1 VVSLEKISFRFPGQ
15 KLFLSDISL
24 VVEKGKLVALVGE
37 SGSGKSTLI
46 NILMRFYLPESGLIR
61 VNDTIE
67 TFRITLEKWHHSI
80 GLIPQEIH
88 LFNGTVLENIIPDP
102 DEEKLGRLVKMTL
115 DYGLESFVNSL
126 PLGFATMTGE
136 DGVKLSGGQKQI
148 IAFMRALINEP
159 EILLIDEG
167 TSGMDRDTEALIINL
182 LTKIKGEIGI
192 LLVTHRINLI
202 KRLCDRIYI
211 LENRTIMESGTHN
224 ELMAGDNIY
233 RRFWDDFK

>member
-1 VVSLEKISFRFPGQ
+1 MNQARE
-15 KLFLSDISL
+15 
-24 VVEKGKLVALVGE
+24 EHHCE
-37 SGSGKSTLI
+37 S
-46 NILMRFYLPESGLIR
+46 LMRFYLPESGLIR
-61 VNDTIE
+61 VNDSIE
-67 TFRITLEKWHHSI
+67 SGCISHEKWHNSI

-88 LFNGTVLENIIPDP
+88 LFNGTILENIIPNA
-102 DEEKLGRLVKMTL
+102 DEEQLARLIKITA

-167 TSGMDRDTEALIINL
+167 TSGMDRDSEAIIIDL

-192 LLVTHRINLI
+192 LLVTHRLNLI

-211 LENRTIMESGTHN
+211 LEIVDKGIWNT
-224 ELMAGDNIY
+224 
-233 RRFWDDFK
+233 